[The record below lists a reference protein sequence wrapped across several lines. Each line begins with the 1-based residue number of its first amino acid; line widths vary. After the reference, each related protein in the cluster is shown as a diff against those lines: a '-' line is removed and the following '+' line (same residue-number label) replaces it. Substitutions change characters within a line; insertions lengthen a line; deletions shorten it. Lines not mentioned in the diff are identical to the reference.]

1 MLRFFYLI
9 LIMVTL
15 ICTIGV
21 TPQAL
26 ASVVI
31 TGTRVIYPSDAN
43 EVSVKLDN
51 RGETPVLVQSWIDNG
66 EIDEKPDF
74 IDVPFIITPPVNRID
89 PDKGQTL
96 RIRYTGDTLPT
107 DRESLFWLNVL
118 EIPAKPSSES
128 NENYLQMAFR
138 TRIKLFY
145 RPNSLAFDVKDSI
158 EKISFNRLDNDTV
171 RVDNPTPF
179 HISFAKIVSNE
190 KEIEGEMVSPH
201 SSLKFQLPNRIGSKV
216 EATYINDYGAMKLQE
231 YLVK

>member
-1 MLRFFYLI
+1 MFRFFYLI
-9 LIMVTL
+9 LIIVSL
-15 ICTIGV
+15 IFTIGV
-21 TPQAL
+21 APQAL

-51 RGETPVLVQSWIDNG
+51 RGNNPVLVQSWIDSG
-66 EIDEKPDF
+66 EVDTKPDF
-74 IDVPFIITPPVNRID
+74 INVPFIITPPVNRID
-89 PDKGQTL
+89 PDNGQNL
-96 RIRYTGDTLPT
+96 RIRYTGDILPT

-128 NENYLQMAFR
+128 NENYIQMAFR

-145 RPNSLAFDVKDSI
+145 RPISLELDVKDSM
-158 EKISFNRLDNDTV
+158 EKISFNRLDNDTI

-179 HISFAKIVSNE
+179 HISFAKIVSNK
-190 KEIEGEMVSPH
+190 KEIDGEMVSPY
-201 SSLKFQLPNRIGSKV
+201 SSLDFQLPNQAGNKI
-216 EATYINDYGAMKLQE
+216 EATYINDYGAMKLLE

>member
-1 MLRFFYLI
+1 MFRFFYLI
-9 LIMVTL
+9 LIIVSL
-15 ICTIGV
+15 IFTIGV
-21 TPQAL
+21 APQAL

-51 RGETPVLVQSWIDNG
+51 RGNNPVLVQSWIDSG
-66 EIDEKPDF
+66 EVDTKPDF
-74 IDVPFIITPPVNRID
+74 INVPFIITPPVNRID
-89 PDKGQTL
+89 PDNGQNL
-96 RIRYTGDTLPT
+96 RIRYTGDILPT

-128 NENYLQMAFR
+128 NENYIQMAFR

-145 RPNSLAFDVKDSI
+145 RPISLELDVKDSM
-158 EKISFNRLDNDTV
+158 EKISFNRLDNDTI

-179 HISFAKIVSNE
+179 HISFAKIVSKK
-190 KEIEGEMVSPH
+190 KEIDGEMVSPY
-201 SSLKFQLPNRIGSKV
+201 SSLDFQLPNQAGNKI
-216 EATYINDYGAMKLQE
+216 EATYINDYGAMKLLE